1 MKTAIIHDWLITT
14 GGAEKVLEEIW
25 NLYPSPI
32 FTLLKGEI
40 LPGKKV
46 ISSILQKMPGSLK
59 FHRYYLP
66 LFPWAIER
74 FDLQEFEV
82 ILSSSHAVAKGIK
95 KREDQLHICYCHTP
109 MRYAWDL
116 QAQYMETLGN
126 IRRWGAQAV
135 LKYLRQWDRSST
147 ERVDYFIANS
157 AYVAERIGRIYGR
170 PAAVIYPPVSTE
182 KFYLSTQ
189 KEAFY
194 LTVSRLVPYKKIDLM
209 IEAFAASSD
218 RQLIIVGEG
227 PEMNRLKALATP
239 NVQMLGHQS
248 DEVVARL
255 LSQARAFIFAA
266 EEDFGIVPVEAQ
278 ASGTPVIAFGKGGA
292 CETIISGKTGIF
304 FEEQTVSSLLQA
316 IERFE
321 MLNFNPVQIKAH
333 AEMFNGERFK
343 QEFTNF
349 VEKKWREFSENHHF
363 SRR

>member
-1 MKTAIIHDWLITT
+1 MKTAIIHDWLITS

-25 NLYPSPI
+25 KLYPSPI
-32 FTLLKGEI
+32 FTLLNGEI
-40 LPGKKV
+40 LPGKKI
-46 ISSILQKMPGSLK
+46 ISSVLQKIPGSLK

-74 FDLQEFEV
+74 FDLHEFEV

-95 KREDQLHICYCHTP
+95 KRKNQLHVCYCHTP

-116 QAQYMETLGN
+116 QAQYLGTLGTVQ
-126 IRRWGAQAV
+126 RWGAQAI
-135 LKYLRQWDRSST
+135 LKYLRQWDRSSA

-157 AYVAERIGRIYGR
+157 AYVAERIERIYGR
-170 PAAVIYPPVSTE
+170 PATVIYPPVSTE
-182 KFYLSTQ
+182 KFYLSPQ

-194 LTVSRLVPYKKIDLM
+194 LTISRLVPYKKIDLM
-209 IEAFAASSD
+209 LEAFAATPE

-227 PEMNRLKALATP
+227 PEMNRLKMMATS
-239 NVQMLGHQS
+239 NVKLLGHQS

-292 CETIISGKTGIF
+292 CETIISGQTGIF
-304 FEEQTVSSLLQA
+304 FEEQTVPSLLHA
-316 IERFE
+316 IKKFE
-321 MLNFNPVQIKAH
+321 MLNFNPAQIKAH
-333 AEMFNGERFK
+333 AETFNKERFRI
-343 QEFTNF
+343 EFTNF
-349 VEKKWREFSENHHF
+349 IEKKWREFSENHHF